1 MDASLTAA
9 EVTPYVVSAI
19 GAYGTAVLTRARD
32 QAADATV
39 SLGREILQRF
49 TRRNRHRQELESAVS
64 DVAEDPQDSDFQAA
78 LRGQLRRILEGD
90 PELAAELG
98 TLLTESGAD
107 ITALGERAVNIGHM
121 TGGNVVTGDRNRI
134 SG

>member
-9 EVTPYVVSAI
+9 EITPYVVTAI

-49 TRRNRHRQELESAVS
+49 ARRNRHGQELESVVR
-64 DVAEDPQDSDFQAA
+64 DVAEDPQNPAIQEA
-78 LRGQLRRILEGD
+78 LRGQLRRILQGD

-98 TLLTESGAD
+98 TLLAQSGARF
-107 ITALGERAVNIGHM
+107 TTLGERAVNVGHM
-121 TGGNVVTGDRNRI
+121 TGGNIVTGDHNRI
-134 SG
+134 NG

>member
-9 EVTPYVVSAI
+9 EITPYVVTAI
-19 GAYGTAVLTRARD
+19 STYGTAVFTRVRD

-49 TRRNRHRQELESAVS
+49 ARSTRRRQELESAVR
-64 DVAEDPQDSDFQAA
+64 DVADEPQDPDFQAA

-90 PELAAELG
+90 PGLAAELAA
-98 TLLTESGAD
+98 LLAQSGARV
-107 ITALGERAVNIGHM
+107 TALRERAVNVGKM
-121 TGGNVVTGDRNRI
+121 TGGAVVTGDNNRI
-134 SG
+134 NE

>member
-9 EVTPYVVSAI
+9 EITPYVVSAI

-49 TRRNRHRQELESAVS
+49 TRRNRHRQELESAVA
-64 DVAEDPQDSDFQAA
+64 DVAEAPQDPDFQAA

-90 PELAAELG
+90 PEFTAELG
-98 TLLTESGAD
+98 VLLAQSGARV
-107 ITALGERAVNIGHM
+107 TALGERAVNVGHM
-121 TGGNVVTGDRNRI
+121 TGGTVVTGDHNRI
-134 SG
+134 NG